1 VVDTAEEVNK
11 VAPGVHD
18 CQFENREEVLV
29 VTSTA
34 TNATREAIEPVGSN
48 DPTPSKEVL
57 LDLHRRM
64 VRIRQFETEAGRLM
78 EGGKLPGFLHL
89 YVGQE
94 AVAAGAM
101 SNLRDTDQISS
112 THRGHGHAV
121 AKGAQFRQMFAELFG
136 RVDGYCKGRGGS
148 MHINDLS
155 IGMLGANGIVGGG
168 IPIAVGA
175 AFAAKYRGEDTV
187 AIPFFGD
194 GASNIGAFHEAANMA
209 GILNLPVVFVCENNG
224 YAEFTALRDHMKLE
238 NVADRAPA
246 YGFPSEIC
254 DGMDA
259 IAVRAAVGRAVERA
273 RDGGGPTL
281 VEAKTYR
288 YYDHQG
294 VKGLRKTYRTVE
306 EVEAWKER
314 DAIKLLEARAV
325 SEGVVTEAEFA
336 QIWAEVDA
344 DIAESVKFAE
354 DSPFP
359 DLADFALNVYS
370 D

>member
-1 VVDTAEEVNK
+1 M
-11 VAPGVHD
+11 
-18 CQFENREEVLV
+18 

-34 TNATREAIEPVGSN
+34 TDPTREAVEPIGSN
-48 DPTPSKEVL
+48 DPTPSREVL

-78 EGGKLPGFLHL
+78 EGGRMPGFLHL

-101 SNLRDTDQISS
+101 SNLRDTDQITS

-121 AKGAQFRQMFAELFG
+121 AKGAEFKPMFAELFG

-175 AFAAKYRGEDTV
+175 AFAAKYRDEDTV
-187 AIPFFGD
+187 AVPFFGD

-209 GILNLPVVFVCENNG
+209 GILELPVVFVCENNG

-238 NVADRAPA
+238 NVADRAAA

-273 RDGGGPTL
+273 RSGGGPTL

-294 VKGLRKTYRTVE
+294 VKGLRKTYRTQE

-325 SEGVVTEAEFA
+325 TEGLVTEAEFA
-336 QIWAEVDA
+336 TVWAEVDA
-344 DIAESVKFAE
+344 DIAESVNFAE
-354 DSPFP
+354 ASPFP

>member
-1 VVDTAEEVNK
+1 M
-11 VAPGVHD
+11 
-18 CQFENREEVLV
+18 

-34 TNATREAIEPVGSN
+34 TDPTREAVEPVGSN
-48 DPTPSKEVL
+48 DPTPSREVL

-78 EGGKLPGFLHL
+78 EGGRMPGFLHL

-94 AVAAGAM
+94 AVAAGTM
-101 SNLRDTDQISS
+101 SNLRDTDQITS

-121 AKGAQFRQMFAELFG
+121 AKGAEFKPMFAELFG

-175 AFAAKYRGEDTV
+175 AFAAKYREEDSV
-187 AIPFFGD
+187 AVPFFGD
-194 GASNIGAFHEAANMA
+194 GASNIGAFHEAANIA
-209 GILNLPVVFVCENNG
+209 GILELPVVFVCENNG

-238 NVADRAPA
+238 NVADRAAA

-273 RDGGGPTL
+273 RNGGGPTL

-294 VKGLRKTYRTVE
+294 VKGLRKTYRTEE
-306 EVEAWKER
+306 EVEAWKDR

-325 SEGVVTEAEFA
+325 TEGLITEAEFA
-336 QIWAEVDA
+336 TVWAEVDA
-344 DIAESVKFAE
+344 DIAESVSFAE
-354 DSPFP
+354 ASPYP

>member
-1 VVDTAEEVNK
+1 M
-11 VAPGVHD
+11 
-18 CQFENREEVLV
+18 
-29 VTSTA
+29 TSTA
-34 TNATREAIEPVGSN
+34 TDPTREAVEPVGSN
-48 DPTPSKEVL
+48 DPTPSREVL

-78 EGGKLPGFLHL
+78 EGGRMPGFLHL

-94 AVAAGAM
+94 AVAAGTM
-101 SNLRDTDQISS
+101 SNLRDTDQITS

-121 AKGAQFRQMFAELFG
+121 AKGAEFKPMFAELFG

-175 AFAAKYRGEDTV
+175 AFAAKYRKEDSV
-187 AIPFFGD
+187 AVPFFGD
-194 GASNIGAFHEAANMA
+194 GASNIGAFHEAANIA
-209 GILNLPVVFVCENNG
+209 GILELPVVFVCENNG

-238 NVADRAPA
+238 NVADRAAA

-273 RDGGGPTL
+273 RNGGGPTL

-294 VKGLRKTYRTVE
+294 VKGLRKTYRTEE
-306 EVEAWKER
+306 EVEAWKDR

-325 SEGVVTEAEFA
+325 TEGLVTEAEFA
-336 QIWAEVDA
+336 TVWAEVDA
-344 DIAESVKFAE
+344 DIAESVSFAE
-354 DSPFP
+354 ASPYP